1 MSPEV
6 SNDPR
11 REACV
16 REAVRSTQ
24 QGNDVKQNPATLKS
38 ENARQK
44 QKDDEP
50 DASPRPAS
58 ERLAKRSA
66 GTAKHPSVRP
76 EVVMSA
82 QVKDTVKKMEAMGF
96 ERHLII
102 QALNAAY
109 PSPERAVEYLLFG
122 IPEKSQ
128 AEQSSHSA
136 TSKSPN
142 STPRS
147 SVAAGARVATRSTN
161 VPAEMKKSGQA
172 SNSGTSNA
180 LQGSPMRTDVNKS
193 GDALTL
199 SSIHTATDMYA
210 NDKTGEAPMLESAE
224 TMNTT
229 DESRNSPQSLQP
241 LKGAGTTANL
251 PNRVSLSQ
259 AQLELEMQKILPVK
273 SGDEDVNLSDA
284 DFDRISSILCQAKRE
299 EWSFRPRTYTILR
312 MIDAIDLLDDFVQ
325 LNCWDIALPYTKENL
340 PQSLSIEQRDCFLKR
355 QGSVFTKAA
364 RIEGGLTSKHAN
376 LTDNADNHLESLNE
390 LGEGG
395 SGIVDR
401 VRSKLSRKIYVRKR
415 LKRKDTFEESAK
427 ALKFFA
433 NEIHLLKRLKHRHI
447 VRYVGSY
454 TDPNYVGIIME
465 PVADSDLL
473 VFLSQTSFHQAEYD
487 CIREA
492 FGCLCAAIIYLQRQN
507 CRHKDIKP
515 ENILV
520 KQRKVYITDFGIARD
535 WKALGKSTTTG
546 DIGPI
551 SKSYAAPEVV
561 AREPRNSSSDIW
573 SLGCVY
579 LDMIVSQPWET
590 LRRYSFLTTV

>member
-1 MSPEV
+1 MSPKS
-6 SNDPR
+6 SNDPGR
-11 REACV
+11 ETYFREAI
-16 REAVRSTQ
+16 RSTQ
-24 QGNDVKQNPATLKS
+24 EGTNVSQGSATLNS
-38 ENARQK
+38 ENARRK
-44 QKDDEP
+44 QKHDEP
-50 DASPRPAS
+50 DAPPRQAPV
-58 ERLAKRSA
+58 RRSVDI
-66 GTAKHPSVRP
+66 AKHQSTHPG
-76 EVVMSA
+76 VVMCA
-82 QVKDTVKKMEAMGF
+82 QDEDTVEKMEAMGF
-96 ERHLII
+96 ERHLVI

-109 PSPERAVEYLLFG
+109 LSPERAVEYLLFG
-122 IPEKSQ
+122 IPEDSQ
-128 AEQSSHSA
+128 AEQSAHSA

-147 SVAAGARVATRSTN
+147 SIAAGARVAIRPMN
-161 VPAEMKKSGQA
+161 MPADVMKIGQTSSSEMSD
-172 SNSGTSNA
+172 A
-180 LQGSPMRTDVNKS
+180 LQGSPIHNDLHKS
-193 GDALTL
+193 GDTLTL
-199 SSIHTATDMYA
+199 SSIHTRTDMYA
-210 NDKTGEAPMLESAE
+210 NDKTNDAPRLENGE

-229 DESRNSPQSLQP
+229 KHCRNSLQTF
-241 LKGAGTTANL
+241 KAFEGARTTAN
-251 PNRVSLSQ
+251 PSNRINLSQ

-273 SGDEDVNLSDA
+273 SGDQDVNLSDA
-284 DFDRISSILCQAKRE
+284 DFDQITSILGQAKRE
-299 EWSFRPRTYTILR
+299 EWSFRPRTYAVLR
-312 MIDAIDLLDDFVQ
+312 MIDAIDLLDDFVR

-340 PQSLSIEQRDCFLKR
+340 PQSLSTEQRDCFLRK
-355 QGSVFTKAA
+355 QASVLTKAA

-376 LTDNADNHLESLNE
+376 FTDNADNHLESLNE

-395 SGIVDR
+395 SGTVDR

-415 LKRKDTFEESAK
+415 LERKNTFEESAK

-433 NEIHLLKRLKHRHI
+433 NEIHLLKRLKHHHI

-454 TDPNYVGIIME
+454 TDPQYVGIIME

-473 VFLSQTSFHQAEYD
+473 VFLRQTSFHEAEYD

-492 FGCLCAAIIYLQRQN
+492 FGCLCAAMMYLQRQN

-561 AREPRNSSSDIW
+561 AREPRSSSSDIW

-579 LDMIVSQPWET
+579 LDMLVSQPWET
-590 LRRYSFLTTV
+590 LRKFSFLTGF